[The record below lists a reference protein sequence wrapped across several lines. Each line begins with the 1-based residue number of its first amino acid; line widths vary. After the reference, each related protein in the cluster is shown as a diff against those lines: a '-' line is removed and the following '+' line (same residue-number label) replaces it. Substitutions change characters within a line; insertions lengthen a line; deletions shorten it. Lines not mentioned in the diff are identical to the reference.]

1 MINWQGGSLLQKF
14 RLKTANGKVHE
25 LLIEAASDVEVA
37 VAISVHCSAPFE
49 PHCVLASNSI
59 EIHTSAL
66 PLLRQEEEKALY

>member
-25 LLIEAASDVEVA
+25 LLIKAASDVKVA

-49 PHCVLASNSI
+49 TPFCVLASKSI
-59 EIHTSAL
+59 EILIATSEG
-66 PLLRQEEEKALY
+66 EERAQN